1 MPEGAERAYVAG
13 LTLLARR
20 ELAEAQLR
28 ERLGRKFDRD
38 EVDAAV
44 IRLRREQA
52 LDDRRTALAC
62 ARTLVRVKHRW
73 GARVVRQIEL
83 LGISRSVAREAA
95 SEVFAEFDESTLL
108 EQAIDRRLRRGMS
121 LTDSQTFRRVR
132 SYLMGQGFTPD
143 AITAALTRRR
153 KVT

>member
-1 MPEGAERAYVAG
+1 
-13 LTLLARR
+13 
-20 ELAEAQLR
+20 
-28 ERLGRKFDRD
+28 
-38 EVDAAV
+38 
-44 IRLRREQA
+44 
-52 LDDRRTALAC
+52 
-62 ARTLVRVKHRW
+62 VRVKHRW

-83 LGISRSVAREAA
+83 LGISRNVAREAA

-132 SYLMGQGFTPD
+132 SYLMGQGFTPG